1 MVSMSEPRCN
11 CCGMP
16 AHPEMGADCQ
26 HCGYP
31 IHSAKEATFLAESL
45 SNLRRVARYGGANTT
60 VTQLIDRYQQRLSYI
75 RQQDRQINLSPVP
88 DGSTLPEPGPPMG
101 MPPSSVAMP
110 VDVASVQTSSLTQP
124 EPLLANVGM
133 PMDVVVN
140 TAQTQHAP
148 ARMFSLKSFFA
159 DQTINVVAS
168 LGAFLILVGSVS
180 FIATSTD
187 NLLSFIVVL
196 LVHALFGIIG
206 AFSYRLRS
214 LRIVSVIYTAI
225 FALQVPLVGFAGYR
239 FVSGNLI
246 QLSAPTLI
254 AIAAGYAALVYA
266 ALAVYQK
273 FAPFAYLAVV
283 ALVLADLAVAFAY
296 NLSIWWWPCMLML
309 LALPALVAIV
319 PTTPSWSPFRGSR
332 TILREP
338 VRTLMF
344 ICVATC
350 VVGIAGTLLYSLSKD
365 MNVLGQSVAFGH
377 FSQVRFA
384 LVSMTALLLAW
395 TCLFTWLVRDTPW
408 MRAIPYLF
416 LACVLA
422 LLYAFVLSVTWYI
435 VALTVVAL
443 LYEVINRI
451 VLRRLPQLNAMGS
464 HLEGLALL
472 LVGIM
477 PLIVD
482 PWLPLQSLSRASKT
496 AAFVPLQPT
505 GETIIGMVMLV
516 VGCMLT
522 LSSVLMHCG
531 WRKKTELRTASW
543 GWLLLLSGFVLNWL
557 YGMAVLLASTAA
569 SGPLWGML
577 VFTLLLVAAAFLL
590 RRFTSNVWAQ
600 PLEVLQLY
608 AAAQTLL
615 LSLSDT
621 RRTLALLLC
630 FAILAYAIVLYQRRD
645 KWLFLSGL
653 FALLAWPL
661 LLSHTRVLL
670 IASWLL
676 PFAAA
681 LVVLLVTRQ
690 RNILAAHTPVLPHRH
705 TIYWEWPLLLCGLFY
720 GTTSA
725 VYDANV
731 SISTLQAWLGI
742 PFPATLELLV
752 LSLVWYASAV
762 LARRKPWLVIVV
774 GYAIAALL
782 FPTNTFFTLALCAP
796 LLALLALG
804 ISRLVGRDWAIPPYS
819 LALFA
824 ALMMGNAGYQQGQ
837 VSALIWVLLLFAVLI
852 YVIGVVER
860 EPWYK
865 RLLVW
870 SAVIFAS
877 WSAGA
882 AVGVQGKFYYP
893 LLIVLFAA
901 AIGITLSCLRFVIPS
916 LNDNAWRKKLFQYAL
931 PCYATALL
939 VAVITGIGGTW
950 KIINSPFLA
959 AVPVA
964 LLVYALV
971 AYGILCVERRPG
983 WLWIVAIF
991 ALWSAC
997 LLPQTIACGSVQTNC
1012 GALIQTT
1019 SNYLVGL
1026 VLLSVLLGLLAGRF
1040 AARKTSAAASGLA
1053 ALFRWSWPW
1062 YLTTLVAMVEWDV
1075 WSGPLLP
1082 RSVLLLILCAFIG
1095 LSLVVLLVERVP
1107 EILLVTTALAAWTIP
1122 QTAWPLWQQM
1132 SAYTLLCTLLF
1143 ASQFVWRILPPVSR
1157 IVSPAG
1163 FHAFLGLGGH
1173 LLVVLT
1179 LIVQENFFS
1188 TTAGSLTHVGAA
1200 SLGVLAVLLC
1210 WYGWLQTEKAA
1221 QRYCYYGAG
1230 LLLALVVPWELDAFH
1245 QTELALLTLTP
1256 ATYLIVIAPF
1266 LSHDSVVP
1274 QQHRLGQ
1281 LCAIGGACLLLLPTL
1296 WSSFSE
1302 QNLQLTLTL
1311 ILAGESLL
1319 LLLIGTG
1326 TRVRFFVLSGAGLIV
1341 ISAIHIIFL
1350 PSLGIPPFLA
1360 LILVGV
1366 LLLALA
1372 TLLILVR
1379 SRLASLWIELE

>member
-1 MVSMSEPRCN
+1 MVSMPAPRCD
-11 CCGMP
+11 CCGML

-31 IHSAKEATFLAESL
+31 INSAKEATILAESL
-45 SNLRRVARYGGANTT
+45 SNLRRVAKYGGANTT
-60 VTQLIDRYQQRLSYI
+60 VTQLIDRYQQRLNFI
-75 RQQDRQINLSPVP
+75 HQQNNQISPAQAGGVAPP
-88 DGSTLPEPGPPMG
+88 DSSTPTVKLPPF
-101 MPPSSVAMP
+101 VAMP
-110 VDVASVQTSSLTQP
+110 VDVASVHTSSRTQP
-124 EPLLANVGM
+124 ESLLANAGI
-133 PMDVVVN
+133 PMDAMAN
-140 TAQTQHAP
+140 TAGTQRVP
-148 ARMFSLKSFFA
+148 ARMFSLKSFLA

-168 LGAFLILVGSVS
+168 LGAFLILIGSVS

-187 NLLSFIVVL
+187 NLLSFLVVL
-196 LVHALFGIIG
+196 FVHALFGIIG
-206 AFSYRLRS
+206 VFSYRLRS

-239 FVSGNLI
+239 FVSGNLV

-266 ALAVYQK
+266 TLAVYQR

-283 ALVLADLAVAFAY
+283 ALAVADLAVAFAY
-296 NLSIWWWPCMLML
+296 NLGIWWWPCMLML

-319 PTTPSWSPFRGSR
+319 STTASWSPFRGHR

-344 ICVATC
+344 ICVAIC
-350 VVGIAGTLLYSLSKD
+350 VVGIVMTLLYSLGND
-365 MNVLGQSVAFGH
+365 MNAFGRSVSFGH
-377 FSQVRFA
+377 FSQLRFA
-384 LVSMTALLLAW
+384 LVGMTALLLAW
-395 TCLFTWLVRDTPW
+395 TCLFTWLVEDTLW

-416 LACVLA
+416 LAYVLA
-422 LLYAFVLSVTWYI
+422 LLYAFALSVIWYI
-435 VALTVVAL
+435 VALTVVVL
-443 LYEVINRI
+443 LYEGINRSM
-451 VLRRLPQLNAMGS
+451 LRRLPRLNGMEP
-464 HLEGLALL
+464 HLERLAVL

-482 PWLPLQSLSRASKT
+482 PLLPLQSLSRAFAST
-496 AAFVPLQPT
+496 PSILLWPT
-505 GETIIGMVMLV
+505 SETIVGMIMLV
-516 VGCMLT
+516 IGCMLT
-522 LSSVLMHCG
+522 LSIVLKHSG
-531 WRKKTELRTASW
+531 WQRTPELRTASW
-543 GWLLLLSGFVLNWL
+543 CWLLLLSGFVLNWV
-557 YGMAVLLASTAA
+557 YGMAVLLLSTAA
-569 SGPLWGML
+569 TGPLWSML

-590 RRFTSNVWAQ
+590 RRFISDVWAQ

-608 AAAQTLL
+608 AALQTLL

-630 FAILAYAIVLYQRRD
+630 FATLSYAIVLYQRRD
-645 KWLFLSGL
+645 RWLFLPGL

-661 LLSHTRVLL
+661 LLSHTPVLL

-690 RNILAAHTPVLPHRH
+690 RNTFAAHTSVPRRLH

-731 SISTLQAWLGI
+731 SISTLQAWLAI
-742 PFPATLELLV
+742 PFPVTLELLV

-762 LARRKPWLVIVV
+762 LARRKLWLVIAV
-774 GYAIAALL
+774 GYGIAALL
-782 FPTNTFFTLALCAP
+782 SPTNTFFTLVLCAP

-804 ISRLVGRDWAIPPYS
+804 ISRLAGRDWAIPPYC

-837 VSALIWVLLLFAVLI
+837 VSAMIWALLLFAVLI

-860 EPWYK
+860 ELWYTQ
-865 RLLVW
+865 LLMW
-870 SAVIFAS
+870 SAVVFVS

-882 AVGVQGKFYYP
+882 AVGVQRQFYYP
-893 LLIVLFAA
+893 LLIALLAA
-901 AIGITLSCLRFVIPS
+901 ATGMTISCLRFIVPPFS
-916 LNDNAWRKKLFQYAL
+916 DNVWRKKLLRYAL
-931 PCYATALL
+931 PCYVTALM
-939 VAVITGIGGTW
+939 VAVITGIGG
-950 KIINSPFLA
+950 ISNSIDSPFLA
-959 AVPVA
+959 AVPVT
-964 LLVYALV
+964 LFVYALV

-997 LLPQTIACGSVQTNC
+997 LLPQTISCVSAQTNC
-1012 GALIQTT
+1012 RVLAQTT

-1026 VLLSVLLGLLAGRF
+1026 VLLSALLGLLAGRF
-1040 AARKTSAAASGLA
+1040 AVREMGDTDSGLLT
-1053 ALFRWSWPW
+1053 LFRWNWPW
-1062 YLTTLVAMVEWDV
+1062 YLTTLIAMVEWGV
-1075 WSGPLLP
+1075 SSGPQLP
-1082 RSVLLLILCAFIG
+1082 RSVLLLILCTFIV

-1107 EILLVTTALAAWTIP
+1107 EILLVTTALVAWTIP

-1143 ASQFVWRILPPVSR
+1143 ASQFVWRILPPVSHV
-1157 IVSPAG
+1157 VSPAR
-1163 FHAFLGLGGH
+1163 FHAFLGLGGQ
-1173 LLVVLT
+1173 LLVVLA

-1188 TTAGSLTHVGAA
+1188 IATGLLTHVGAV
-1200 SLGVLAVLLC
+1200 SLAVLAVLLC

-1230 LLLALVVPWELDAFH
+1230 LLFALVVPWELYAFR
-1245 QTELALLTLTP
+1245 QTELALLTLAP

-1266 LSHDSVVP
+1266 LSRDSVVP

-1296 WSSFSE
+1296 WLSFSE
-1302 QNLQLTLTL
+1302 QNLQLSLTL
-1311 ILAGESLL
+1311 ILTGESLI

-1326 TRVRFFVLSGAGLIV
+1326 TRVRFFVLSGAGLII
-1341 ISAIHIIFL
+1341 ISAIHLIFL

-1360 LILVGV
+1360 LIIIGII
-1366 LLLALA
+1366 LLALA
-1372 TLLILVR
+1372 TVLVLVR
-1379 SRLASLWIELE
+1379 SRLALLWAELE